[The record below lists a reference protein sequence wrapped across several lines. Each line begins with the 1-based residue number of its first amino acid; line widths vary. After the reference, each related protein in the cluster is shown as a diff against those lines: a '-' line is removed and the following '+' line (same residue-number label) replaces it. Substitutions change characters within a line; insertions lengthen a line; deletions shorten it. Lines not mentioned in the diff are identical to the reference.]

1 MVEAGDCD
9 CTTPLESLMGL
20 SPASLATTITTNSIF
35 SKTPQPFELAD
46 RIKMAEIAFAYY
58 RKPVAGELP
67 QDFYAFANVTA
78 ESKLAPLTALD
89 YEGFWI
95 IDGRFKAILDVSMT
109 DNSECY
115 PIHIVLRSKRSR
127 STEMYGGGDVVSGK
141 YWLWHFYDLLPIVDF
156 DRTDADIGE
165 RDPANNRGSRPLKY
179 IDKLRTLALTGAPYA
194 HRDVF
199 GLDLSLRGTNRNIF
213 ISPAFRDRLSSAGL
227 LYPDDNI
234 ALLPFVLE
242 QERWL
247 ECRRSRLPFSYRVF
261 GTDIL
266 ATGDTQP
273 LFFARAVQKDN
284 ILYSE

>member
-20 SPASLATTITTNSIF
+20 SPASLATTISANHAF
-35 SKTPQPFELAD
+35 SKTPEPFEPAD
-46 RIKMAEIAFAYY
+46 RIKMAEITFSNY
-58 RKPVAGELP
+58 RKSIARELP
-67 QDFYAFANVTA
+67 QDFYAFATVTA
-78 ESKLAPLTALD
+78 ESKIAPLTALD

-95 IDGRFKAILDVSMT
+95 IDSRFKAILDLSMIY
-109 DNSECY
+109 NSECY

-213 ISPAFRDRLSSAGL
+213 VSPAFRDRLFNAGL

-242 QERWL
+242 EERWL
-247 ECRRSRLPFSYRVF
+247 ECERARSPISYRVF

-266 ATGDTQP
+266 APGDRQP
-273 LFFARAVQKDN
+273 PFLARAV
-284 ILYSE
+284 